1 MSLTAE
7 ATNAIARVTARY
19 GDNPS
24 DETLTDALADLFVY
38 LLANETNERW
48 ELVEAARIHAWAE
61 IEGDEFTT

>member
-19 GDNPS
+19 GNEPA

-38 LLANETNERW
+38 LLANDRW
-48 ELVEAARIHAWAE
+48 ELVENARVHASAE
-61 IEGDEFTT
+61 IEGDEFTTQ

>member
-19 GDNPS
+19 GEEPA

-38 LLANETNERW
+38 LLANERW
-48 ELVEAARIHAWAE
+48 QLIENAQIHAWAE
-61 IEGDEFTT
+61 IEGDEFTTA

>member
-24 DETLTDALADLFVY
+24 DETLTDDLADLIVY
-38 LLANETNERW
+38 LLANERW
-48 ELVEAARIHAWAE
+48 ELVEAARIHAFAE

>member
-38 LLANETNERW
+38 LLANERW
-48 ELVEAARIHAWAE
+48 ELVESARAHAWAE
-61 IEGDEFTT
+61 IEGDEFTS

>member
-24 DETLTDALADLFVY
+24 DETLTDDLADLFVY
-38 LLANETNERW
+38 LLANERW
-48 ELVEAARIHAWAE
+48 ELVESARAHAWAE
-61 IEGDEFTT
+61 IEGDGFTT